1 MADITKRLAAPDSRG
16 RIVSIFVGAVLLPS
30 VALSVLSFNAVPKQ
44 AENLKLSLL
53 RQAEQLLYYVE
64 EDLEQATRR
73 KALEAARAVD
83 TEVLLEGRPEAV
95 RRALAEAGLA
105 QIGFESL
112 RLEAWSRTGARPNAS
127 DRTSAEMA
135 ALNAALSG
143 RPSRPQPRDEGEE
156 DAVPL
161 TTACGEELGMVRF
174 RFSCDY
180 AHRQIVQE
188 FFETG
193 FANPGGAWVIRLSEP
208 TGEMLYENAPTK
220 AGDRFEV
227 ERVMA
232 ALSAALSGR
241 PSRPQPRGEG
251 EEDAVPLT
259 TAGGEELGVVRFRF
273 SCDYAHRQIVQEFF
287 ETGFANP
294 GGAWVIRVSEP
305 TGELLYEN
313 ASTKSGERFE
323 VERVMAAPSFEGVR
337 LQLRYRDRSIEE
349 EVRRLAIAKT
359 SLIGFIDLMLLAGL
373 GLVWTNV
380 RRELRLSRLKS
391 DFVANVSH
399 ELKTPLALIRLYA
412 ETLELRRVPSDERKG
427 EYYRVIGKES
437 RRLTQL
443 INNILDFSRIEAGRR
458 EYRMAPSD
466 IGAVVRDVVESY
478 RFAIEKLGFSLELS
492 LGDELPPL
500 ELDPEAIS
508 QAVINLLNNAIK
520 YSSEEKSIKVSVRR
534 ELDRV
539 LLSVSDRGIGIPR
552 SEHRRIFEKFYRVES
567 SLVHTTKGSGLGLA
581 LVQHITEAHGGRV
594 ELVSAPGEG
603 STFTLSL
610 PVPPEPV
617 ATEEPS
623 PARGTMEPRE
633 VEERP

>member
-30 VALSVLSFNAVPKQ
+30 VALSVVSFNAVPKQ

-64 EDLEQATRR
+64 EDLEQATRK

-83 TEVLLEGRPEAV
+83 PEVLLEGRPEAV

-105 QIGFESL
+105 QIGFDSL
-112 RLEAWSRTGARPNAS
+112 RLEAWSRTGVRPNAS

-135 ALNAALSG
+135 AL
-143 RPSRPQPRDEGEE
+143 
-156 DAVPL
+156 
-161 TTACGEELGMVRF
+161 
-174 RFSCDY
+174 
-180 AHRQIVQE
+180 
-188 FFETG
+188 
-193 FANPGGAWVIRLSEP
+193 
-208 TGEMLYENAPTK
+208 
-220 AGDRFEV
+220 
-227 ERVMA
+227 
-232 ALSAALSGR
+232 SAALSGK
-241 PSRPQPRGEG
+241 PNRPQVRDEG

-287 ETGFANP
+287 ENGFANP
-294 GGAWVIRVSEP
+294 GGAWVIRASEP
-305 TGELLYEN
+305 TGEMLYEN
-313 ASTKSGERFE
+313 APTKPGERFE

-337 LQLRYRDRSIEE
+337 LQLRYRDRSIEQ
-349 EVRRLAIAKT
+349 EVRRLAVAKT
-359 SLIGFIDLMLLAGL
+359 ALIGFIDLMLLAGL

-412 ETLELRRVPSDERKG
+412 ETLELRRVPSEERKG

-458 EYRMAPSD
+458 EYKLVPSD

-478 RFAIEKLGFSLELS
+478 RFAIEKLGFKVELEI
-492 LGDELPPL
+492 GDELPPL
-500 ELDPEAIS
+500 ELDPEALS

-520 YSSEEKSIKVSVRR
+520 YSLEEKSIKVSVKR

-552 SEHRRIFEKFYRVES
+552 SEHRRIFEKFYRVET

-610 PVPPEPV
+610 PVPPEPI
-617 ATEEPS
+617 AAEDEP
-623 PARGTMEPRE
+623 PARVTMETRE

>member
-1 MADITKRLAAPDSRG
+1 MADISKRLAAVSDSRG

-30 VALSVLSFNAVPKQ
+30 IALSVVSFNAVPKQ

-64 EDLEQATRR
+64 EDLEQATRK

-83 TEVLLEGRPEAV
+83 PEVLLEGRPDAV
-95 RRALAEAGLA
+95 RKALAQAGLS
-105 QIGFESL
+105 QVGFDSL
-112 RLEAWSRTGARPNAS
+112 RLEAWSQTRAASGAADRTGA
-127 DRTSAEMA
+127 EMR
-135 ALNAALSG
+135 ALRAALSG
-143 RPSRPQPRDEGEE
+143 KASRPPREE
-156 DAVPL
+156 
-161 TTACGEELGMVRF
+161 E
-174 RFSCDY
+174 
-180 AHRQIVQE
+180 
-188 FFETG
+188 
-193 FANPGGAWVIRLSEP
+193 
-208 TGEMLYENAPTK
+208 
-220 AGDRFEV
+220 
-227 ERVMA
+227 
-232 ALSAALSGR
+232 
-241 PSRPQPRGEG
+241 

-294 GGAWVIRVSEP
+294 GGAWVIRLSEP

-313 ASTKSGERFE
+313 APTKPAERFE

-337 LQLRYRDRSIEE
+337 LQLRYRDRSIEQ
-349 EVRRLAIAKT
+349 EVRRLAVAKT
-359 SLIGFIDLMLLAGL
+359 ALIGFIDLMLLAGL
-373 GLVWTNV
+373 GLVWANV

-412 ETLELRRVPSDERKG
+412 ETLELRRVPSEERKG

-458 EYRMAPSD
+458 EYRMVPSD

-478 RFAIEKLGFSLELS
+478 RFAIEKLGFSLGLDVA
-492 LGDELPPL
+492 DELPPL
-500 ELDPEAIS
+500 ELDPEAMS
-508 QAVINLLNNAIK
+508 QALINLLNNAIK
-520 YSSEEKSIKVSVRR
+520 YSPEQKEIQVSVRR
-534 ELDRV
+534 EADRV
-539 LLSVSDRGIGIPR
+539 LLAVSDRGMGIPR
-552 SEHRRIFEKFYRVES
+552 TEQRRIFEKFYRVET

-581 LVQHITEAHGGRV
+581 LVQHITEAHGGTV
-594 ELVSAPGEG
+594 EVQSTPGEG

-610 PVPPEPV
+610 PVQAEPRPV
-617 ATEEPS
+617 EEPQE
-623 PARGTMEPRE
+623 ARGTMEPRE
-633 VEERP
+633 VEERT

>member
-1 MADITKRLAAPDSRG
+1 MADISKRLAAVSDSRG

-30 VALSVLSFNAVPKQ
+30 IALSVVSFNAVPKQ

-64 EDLEQATRR
+64 EDLEQATRK

-83 TEVLLEGRPEAV
+83 PEVLLEGRPEAV
-95 RRALAEAGLA
+95 RKALAQAGLSRV
-105 QIGFESL
+105 GFDSL
-112 RLEAWSRTGARPNAS
+112 RLEAWSQARAASGTTDRTGAELR
-127 DRTSAEMA
+127 
-135 ALNAALSG
+135 ALRAALSG
-143 RPSRPQPRDEGEE
+143 RSSRPMR
-156 DAVPL
+156 
-161 TTACGEELGMVRF
+161 
-174 RFSCDY
+174 
-180 AHRQIVQE
+180 
-188 FFETG
+188 ET
-193 FANPGGAWVIRLSEP
+193 E
-208 TGEMLYENAPTK
+208 
-220 AGDRFEV
+220 
-227 ERVMA
+227 
-232 ALSAALSGR
+232 
-241 PSRPQPRGEG
+241 

-305 TGELLYEN
+305 TGEPLYEN
-313 ASTKSGERFE
+313 APTKPGDRFE

-337 LQLRYRDRSIEE
+337 LQLRYRDRSIEQ

-359 SLIGFIDLMLLAGL
+359 ALIGFIDLMLLAGL
-373 GLVWTNV
+373 GLVWANV

-412 ETLELRRVPSDERKG
+412 ETLELRRVPSEERKG

-458 EYRMAPSD
+458 EYRMVPSD

-478 RFAIEKLGFSLELS
+478 RFAIEKLGFSLGLQV
-492 LGDELPPL
+492 GDDLPPL
-500 ELDPEAIS
+500 ELDPEAVS
-508 QAVINLLNNAIK
+508 QALINLLNNAIK
-520 YSSEEKSIKVSVRR
+520 YSPEQKAIQVSVRR
-534 ELDRV
+534 EADRV
-539 LLSVSDRGIGIPR
+539 LLSVSDRGMGIPR
-552 SEHRRIFEKFYRVES
+552 SEHIRIFEKFYRVET

-581 LVQHITEAHGGRV
+581 LVQHITEAHGGQV
-594 ELVSAPGEG
+594 EVQSTPGEG

-610 PVPPEPV
+610 PVLPDPR
-617 ATEEPS
+617 AAEEPDE
-623 PARGTMEPRE
+623 ARGTMEPRE
-633 VEERP
+633 VEERT

>member
-1 MADITKRLAAPDSRG
+1 MADISKRLHAAADSRG

-30 VALSVLSFNAVPKQ
+30 IALSVVSFNAVPKQ
-44 AENLKLSLL
+44 SENLKLSLL

-83 TEVLLEGRPEAV
+83 TDVLLEGRPEAV
-95 RRALAEAGLA
+95 RKALASAGLSKV
-105 QIGFESL
+105 GFDSL
-112 RLEAWSRTGARPNAS
+112 RLEAWSRTKSASGGS
-127 DRTSAEMA
+127 DRTGAE
-135 ALNAALSG
+135 L
-143 RPSRPQPRDEGEE
+143 R
-156 DAVPL
+156 
-161 TTACGEELGMVRF
+161 
-174 RFSCDY
+174 
-180 AHRQIVQE
+180 
-188 FFETG
+188 
-193 FANPGGAWVIRLSEP
+193 
-208 TGEMLYENAPTK
+208 
-220 AGDRFEV
+220 
-227 ERVMA
+227 

-241 PSRPQPRGEG
+241 KSPPVVKNEE

-273 SCDYAHRQIVQEFF
+273 TCDYAHRQIVKEFF

-313 ASTKSGERFE
+313 APTKPGDRFE

-337 LQLRYRDRSIEE
+337 LQLRYRDRSIEQ

-359 SLIGFIDLMLLAGL
+359 ALIGFIDLMLLAGL
-373 GLVWTNV
+373 GLVWANV

-412 ETLELRRVPSDERKG
+412 ETLELKRVPGEERRS

-458 EYRMAPSD
+458 EYRMVPSD
-466 IGAVVRDVVESY
+466 IAAVVRDVVESY
-478 RFAIEKLGFSLELS
+478 RFAIEKQGFSLALELA
-492 LGDELPPL
+492 DELPAL
-500 ELDPEAIS
+500 AIDPEAIS
-508 QAVINLLNNAIK
+508 QALINLLNNAIK
-520 YSSEEKSIKVSVRR
+520 YSPEQKEIRVGLRR
-534 ELDRV
+534 TGDRV

-552 SEHRRIFEKFYRVES
+552 AEHRRIFEKFYRVET

-581 LVQHITEAHGGRV
+581 LVQHIAEAHGGKV
-594 ELVSAPGEG
+594 EIESAPGEG

-610 PVPPEPV
+610 PVAPEPLPV
-617 ATEEPS
+617 EEEA
-623 PARGTMEPRE
+623 PARGTMEARE
-633 VEERP
+633 VEERS

>member
-30 VALSVLSFNAVPKQ
+30 IALSVVSFNAVPKQ

-64 EDLEQATRR
+64 EDLEQATRK

-83 TEVLLEGRPEAV
+83 TEVLLEGRTETV

-105 QIGFESL
+105 QIGFDSL
-112 RLEAWSRTGARPNAS
+112 RLEAWSRTGSGPAS
-127 DRTSAEMA
+127 DRKSAE
-135 ALNAALSG
+135 
-143 RPSRPQPRDEGEE
+143 
-156 DAVPL
+156 
-161 TTACGEELGMVRF
+161 
-174 RFSCDY
+174 
-180 AHRQIVQE
+180 
-188 FFETG
+188 
-193 FANPGGAWVIRLSEP
+193 
-208 TGEMLYENAPTK
+208 
-220 AGDRFEV
+220 
-227 ERVMA
+227 MA

-458 EYRMAPSD
+458 EYRMTPSD

-552 SEHRRIFEKFYRVES
+552 SEHRRIFEKFYRVET

-594 ELVSAPGEG
+594 ELTSAPGEG

-617 ATEEPS
+617 AAEEEG
-623 PARGTMEPRE
+623 PARGTMEHRE